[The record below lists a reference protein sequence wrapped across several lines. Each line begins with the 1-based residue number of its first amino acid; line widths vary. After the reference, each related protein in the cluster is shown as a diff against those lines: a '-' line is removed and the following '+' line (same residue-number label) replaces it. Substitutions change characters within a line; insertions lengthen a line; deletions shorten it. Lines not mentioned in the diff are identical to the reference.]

1 MTQLLASTAALA
13 ALSLLVASS
22 AGFMMRDASTQA
34 ASPRAAGAKDGAA
47 KDRAAQDG
55 AAKSAAAQAA
65 GAAMPLGALQ
75 PIDTPVSADR
85 AQPQM
90 AVEGTRAVLSWIER
104 TGTRATLKFSERTA
118 AGWSAP
124 RIVSSGDTFFVNWA
138 DVPSVRPLADG
149 SLAAH
154 WLQKSGSETYAYD
167 VRLSF
172 SRDGGKSW
180 SAPVSPHRDGTKTE
194 HGFASLFQAPGAGAG
209 LGLIWLDGRA
219 MTKEAAASHGGG
231 HGAGAMSVRGAVFA
245 PDGTQ
250 RSETLIDDRV
260 CECCPTTSAIT
271 SEGPIVA
278 FRNRDENEI
287 RDIHVSRL
295 VNGAWSAS
303 VPVHKDNWRIP
314 ACPVNGPALSAS
326 ERRVAI
332 AWFTMRD
339 DVGHAFVAFSDD
351 AGRTFGAPVRV
362 DESTS
367 LGRVDIELLPDGSAI
382 VAWIEFAE
390 QRAQLRLRRV
400 ARDGTISPS
409 IAVAG
414 LGANRTSGYPR
425 LARVGDELLL
435 AWTDTTAEKPRVRTA
450 RASLALTPAGN
461 RVNVGKSATPG
472 ARR

>member
-1 MTQLLASTAALA
+1 MAADAALVAAQASKQASTPALA
-13 ALSLLVASS
+13 AI
-22 AGFMMRDASTQA
+22 
-34 ASPRAAGAKDGAA
+34 PI
-47 KDRAAQDG
+47 
-55 AAKSAAAQAA
+55 
-65 GAAMPLGALQ
+65 GALQ
-75 PIDTPVSADR
+75 PIDVPAGLDSAL
-85 AQPQM
+85 PQM
-90 AVEGTRAVLSWIER
+90 AVEGKRAVISWIER
-104 TGTRATLKFSERTA
+104 AGTRATLKFSERTA
-118 AGWSAP
+118 TGWSPA
-124 RIVSSGDTFFVNWA
+124 RIVASGDAFFVNWA

-154 WLQKSGSETYAYD
+154 WLEKSGAETYAYD

-180 SAPVSPHRDGTKTE
+180 SAPVSPHHDKTKTE
-194 HGFASLFQAPGAGAG
+194 HGFASLFQAPGASAG

-219 MTKEAAASHGGG
+219 MTKDAAAAHGGG

-250 RSETLIDDRV
+250 QSETLIDDRV
-260 CECCPTTSAIT
+260 CECCPTAAAVT

-295 VNGAWSAS
+295 VDGAWTTS

-326 ERRVAI
+326 DRRVAV
-332 AWFTMRD
+332 AWFTMRED
-339 DVGHAFVAFSDD
+339 LGHAFVAFSDD
-351 AGRTFGAPVRV
+351 AGRTFGPPVQV
-362 DESTS
+362 DETTS
-367 LGRVDIELLPDGSAI
+367 LGRVDVELLPDGSAI

-400 ARDGTISPS
+400 ARDGTISS
-409 IAVAG
+409 SVAVAG

-435 AWTDTTAEKPRVRTA
+435 AWTDTTAAKPRVRSA
-450 RASLALTPAGN
+450 RAALTLTPAGN
-461 RVNVGKSATPG
+461 RVTVGKTATPG